1 MNQTLGPISAIGL
14 LFIGIGLLWA
24 VRLAYRG
31 RRRMADDSFRLL
43 LVITGWLL
51 IQMGAI
57 GGIAQA
63 LFFSDEERSGL
74 GVAIA
79 SLIGASISLIV
90 SATLVSRYRA
100 MEWRSLMWTLAAA
113 AYRGVPLP
121 EAIRGF
127 ASERTDEIGL
137 RAHQLAELV
146 EAGYP
151 LPEAFD
157 MAACRLPPEGL
168 LAIRFGT
175 ETGQLSQTI
184 SKLTAR
190 DPRAGELLR
199 QTFERFFY
207 LGIVAF
213 VVSIVSIYMMLRI
226 VPTFA
231 KMMDEFETE
240 VPWVTQLLFTFSTNQ
255 LPWLGLLFVVLF
267 IVGSVGVFWS
277 LLFNW
282 GLLERAIPGVQWLI
296 RRMDNALVMRALAVA
311 VADQRPLPEAV
322 ELLSRVHPKRS
333 MRARLLRALQG
344 MARGQQWTES
354 LQRMRLLRPA
364 ESALFEAA
372 ERAGN
377 LAWALEEMADSSVR
391 RALYRLRVVVNILFP
406 CGLLVLGVFVG
417 MLVIGLFLPLIS
429 LIQGLIP
436 S

>member
-74 GVAIA
+74 AVAIA

-146 EAGYP
+146 ESGYP

-190 DPRAGELLR
+190 DPRAGDLLR

-213 VVSIVSIYMMLRI
+213 VVSIVSTYMMLRI

-231 KMMDEFETE
+231 KMMEEFETE

-255 LPWLGLLFVVLF
+255 LPWLGLLFVVLL
-267 IVGSVGVFWS
+267 IVGSVGLFWS
-277 LLFNW
+277 LLFNL
-282 GLLERAIPGVQWLI
+282 GLLERAIPGVQWLV
-296 RRMDNALVMRALAVA
+296 RRMDNALVMRTLAVA

-322 ELLSRVHPKRS
+322 ELLSRVHPKRNV
-333 MRARLLRALQG
+333 RARLFRASQK
-344 MARGQQWTES
+344 MARGQQWTKS
-354 LQRMRLLRPA
+354 LQSARLLQPV

-406 CGLLVLGVFVG
+406 CGLLVLGVLVG
-417 MLVIGLFLPLIS
+417 MLVVGLFLPLIG